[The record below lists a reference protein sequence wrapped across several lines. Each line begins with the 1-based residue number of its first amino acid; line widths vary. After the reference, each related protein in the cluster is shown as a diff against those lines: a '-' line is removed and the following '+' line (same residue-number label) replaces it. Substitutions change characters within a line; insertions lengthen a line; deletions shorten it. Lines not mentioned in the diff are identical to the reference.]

1 MEWMSSNDYVSILN
15 QIKDKSDIDIHGGDV
30 DDKVLLIDG
39 LNTFIRVFSVFP
51 STNENGIHVGGI
63 VGFLR
68 SIGYAIRMLAP
79 TRVVI
84 VFDGK
89 GGSTRRRKF
98 YPEYK
103 NRRRGALR
111 VNRSDG
117 LESDDEKVNMITQL
131 KRLLNYL
138 ELLPI
143 SVVSA
148 DYIEADD
155 VIAYYV
161 KNKFK
166 KSIIMSTDKDF
177 LQLVSDTIKIWSPV
191 RKKLYDV
198 DAIVDEYKIHPKN
211 FIYYKI
217 LDGDKS
223 DNIKGVPRFG
233 LKTIIKKFPELI
245 DKEDYTLDKLKVELT
260 EHTELIDRNYKL
272 MQLEDVDIS
281 GTTKVKLLNH
291 LDNNKPQLQK
301 YNFEKLFMEDRLFTN
316 LPNIDSWLN
325 QHFLRLDGY
334 MKK

>member
-1 MEWMSSNDYVSILN
+1 MEWMNSNDYVSILN
-15 QIKDKSDIDIHGGDV
+15 QIKDKSKVDIYGGDI

-89 GGSTRRRKF
+89 GGSVRRRKF

-103 NRRRGALR
+103 NRRRGAIR
-111 VNRSDG
+111 VNRSEG
-117 LESDDEKVNMITQL
+117 LESKNEKLNMITQL

-138 ELLPI
+138 ELLPVSI
-143 SVVSA
+143 VSA
-148 DYIEADD
+148 DNIEADD

-245 DKEDYTLDKLKVELT
+245 DKEDYTLDKLKVKLT
-260 EHTELIDRNYKL
+260 EHAELIDRNYKL
-272 MQLEDVDIS
+272 MQLENVDIS

-325 QHFLRLDGY
+325 QHFLKLDGY
-334 MKK
+334 IKK

>member
-1 MEWMSSNDYVSILN
+1 MEWMNSNDYVSILN
-15 QIKDKSDIDIHGGDV
+15 QIKDKSNVDIYGGDV

-89 GGSTRRRKF
+89 GGSARRRKF

-103 NRRRGALR
+103 ERRRGSIR
-111 VNRSDG
+111 VNRAEG
-117 LESDDEKVNMITQL
+117 LDSDDEKINMITQL

-143 SVVSA
+143 SVVSV
-148 DYIEADD
+148 DNIEADD

-198 DAIVDEYKIHPKN
+198 DAVVEEYKIHPKN

-223 DNIKGVPRFG
+223 DNVTGVPRFG

-245 DKEDYTLDKLKVELT
+245 DKEDYTLDKLKVQLT

-281 GTTKVKLLNH
+281 GTTKVKLLDH